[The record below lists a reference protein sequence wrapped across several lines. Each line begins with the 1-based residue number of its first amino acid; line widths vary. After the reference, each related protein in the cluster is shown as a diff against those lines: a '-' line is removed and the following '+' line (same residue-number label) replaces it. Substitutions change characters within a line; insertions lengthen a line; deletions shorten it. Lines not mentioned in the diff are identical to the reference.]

1 MSSLLMPGVLLQCSL
16 SLSNANLVSTS
27 PTLSYSWGGGGHV
40 TLSPACPL
48 TSIVSRRRFGYRC
61 LKGLKKAKHLVSG
74 LRQQQIGAHTQYL
87 WGGARCDHTHHPS
100 GIVYKVQQ
108 PAGGGGGGGWGR
120 WGWGRCSNTTNTH
133 YMTLAAAQL
142 IERIIITYL
151 MKI

>member
-1 MSSLLMPGVLLQCSL
+1 MT
-16 SLSNANLVSTS
+16 VSQ
-27 PTLSYSWGGGGHV
+27 
-40 TLSPACPL
+40 ACLL

-108 PAGGGGGGGWGR
+108 PAGGVEGEAGGGGVGADGGGVGAGGGGGAGVA
-120 WGWGRCSNTTNTH
+120 TPPVH
-133 YMTLAAAQL
+133 
-142 IERIIITYL
+142 IT
-151 MKI
+151 